1 MVKMYG
7 TELCPDVRAAIAM
20 FKDKNIEVDFR
31 DFSESIFN
39 LKEFILMRDSSPCF
53 EAVKQSGSIGIPCF
67 LFEDGRISFDPED
80 IEQ

>member
-1 MVKMYG
+1 
-7 TELCPDVRAAIAM
+7 M

-80 IEQ
+80 IQ

>member
-31 DFSESIFN
+31 DFSVSVKYPVPGSHQESGI
-39 LKEFILMRDSSPCF
+39 LFIC
-53 EAVKQSGSIGIPCF
+53 II
-67 LFEDGRISFDPED
+67 
-80 IEQ
+80 